1 VRATVRHSLA
11 AEPGWSSAREAR
23 RTTASLQQ
31 LPPPLAEGLGKVIA
45 AKGSE
50 AGSLGVN
57 VVEVQWNHPG
67 LEKR

>member
-1 VRATVRHSLA
+1 VRHSLA
-11 AEPGWSSAREAR
+11 ADPGGSSAREAR
-23 RTTASLQQ
+23 RTTVSLQQ
-31 LPPPLAEGLGKVIA
+31 LPPPLAEGLGQAIA

-67 LEKR
+67 LKER